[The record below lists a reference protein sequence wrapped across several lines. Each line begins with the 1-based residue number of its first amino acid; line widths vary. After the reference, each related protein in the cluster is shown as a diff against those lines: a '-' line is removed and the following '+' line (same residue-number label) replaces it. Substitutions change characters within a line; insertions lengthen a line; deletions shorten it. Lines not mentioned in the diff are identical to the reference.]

1 MRGVAE
7 NRIWSL
13 AIAGLLILEIGFFG
27 VLSPDFVSPQNLL
40 ASTENF
46 LPVGFMALSMTLVII
61 TGGIDLS
68 VGSMMSL
75 CGVVMGLLWQHGV
88 NIWLAALL
96 SILLGALL
104 GFINGQLIVRTGIQ
118 PLIATLATLFIY
130 GSLAMVLVGQGE
142 GSIYG
147 FPQSYLSLGTGTVL
161 KWIPIQ
167 LIFYGVVACL
177 FGFLL
182 KYTSYGRQV
191 YFVGNNEGAALYSGL
206 QVNRVKTITYVLSGC
221 MSGVAAV
228 FMGAYFASVRGDMGT
243 NYELSVITSCLVGG
257 VNVFGGS
264 GTILG
269 AFLGTFLLGV
279 LQQGLNMLNVS
290 SVEQSV
296 VTGAMLI
303 AAVGLQQL
311 SGLFSRRRRVS
322 RQDSSSAVE
331 TTTSAR
337 D

>member
-1 MRGVAE
+1 MSE
-7 NRIWSL
+7 SRIWSL
-13 AIAGLLILEIGFFG
+13 AIALLLLVEIAIFG
-27 VLSPDFVSPQNLL
+27 VLSPDFINPQNLL

-46 LPVGFMALSMTLVII
+46 LPVGFMAFSMTLVII

-88 NIWLAALL
+88 NIWMAAGLV
-96 SILLGALL
+96 IILGAFL
-104 GFINGQLIVRTGIQ
+104 GLINGQVIVRTGIQ

-130 GSLAMVLVGQGE
+130 GSLALVLVGQGE

-147 FPQSYLSLGTGTVL
+147 FPQSYLQLGTGVVFKVVPIELLVYVL
-161 KWIPIQ
+161 MA
-167 LIFYGVVACL
+167 LVYGFVL
-177 FGFLL
+177 RF
-182 KYTSYGRQV
+182 TSFGRQV
-191 YFVGNNEGAALYSGL
+191 YFVGNNESAALYSGL
-206 QVNRVKTITYVLSGC
+206 PVNRIKTLTYVLSGC

-228 FMGAYFASVRGDMGT
+228 FMGSYFASVRGDMGS
-243 NYELSVITSCLVGG
+243 NYELIVITACLVGG

-264 GTILG
+264 GTIIG
-269 AFLGTFLLGV
+269 AFLGTFLLGI
-279 LQQGLNMLNVS
+279 LQQGLNMVNVS

-296 VTGAMLI
+296 VTGVMLI

-311 SGLFSRRRRVS
+311 SGLFSRNRRKSKATSQV
-322 RQDSSSAVE
+322 AVD
-331 TTTSAR
+331 TAPSAR

>member
-1 MRGVAE
+1 MSGLSQ

-13 AIAGLLILEIGFFG
+13 AISGLLIVEIVFFG
-27 VLSPDFVSPQNLL
+27 ILSPDFINLQNLL
-40 ASTENF
+40 TSTENF

-75 CGVVMGLLWQHGV
+75 CGVIMGLLWQHGV
-88 NIWLAALL
+88 NIWVAAVLA
-96 SILLGALL
+96 IFLGACL
-104 GFINGQLIVRTGIQ
+104 GFINGQIIVRTGIQ

-130 GSLAMVLVGQGE
+130 GSLALVLVGQGE

-147 FPQSYLSLGTGTVL
+147 FPQSYLQLGTGVIL
-161 KWIPIQ
+161 KVIPIE
-167 LIFYGVVACL
+167 LVIYAVVAL
-177 FGFLL
+177 LYGFILR
-182 KYTSYGRQV
+182 YSSFGRQV
-191 YFVGNNEGAALYSGL
+191 YFVGNNESAALYSGL
-206 QVNRVKTITYVLSGC
+206 SVNRVKAMTYVLSGC

-228 FMGAYFASVRGDMGT
+228 FMGSYFASVRGDMGS
-243 NYELSVITSCLVGG
+243 NYELTVITACLVGG

-264 GTILG
+264 GTITG
-269 AFLGTFLLGV
+269 AFLGTFLLGI

-296 VTGAMLI
+296 VTGVMLI
-303 AAVGLQQL
+303 AAVGLQQI
-311 SGLFSRRRRVS
+311 SGLFSRNRRRSKAMNQVAM
-322 RQDSSSAVE
+322 DTAP
-331 TTTSAR
+331 SAR